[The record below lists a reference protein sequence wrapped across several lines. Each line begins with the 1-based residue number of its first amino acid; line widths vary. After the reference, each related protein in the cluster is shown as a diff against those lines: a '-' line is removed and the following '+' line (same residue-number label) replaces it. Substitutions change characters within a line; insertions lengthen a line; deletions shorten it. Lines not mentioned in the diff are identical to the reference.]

1 MIPDFTPGIGLAI
14 QYAVAPAL
22 LLVGVGG
29 ILNVV
34 AVRLARVVDRARA
47 LERQASEPNGLLRE
61 HEIAEL
67 RMLDR
72 RMKVCHASVGLCTA
86 AGFLIC
92 VVVALLFVNSMM
104 NRGYDD
110 IVSVLFVLAM
120 LSLSLGLVLFL
131 AEITIAIRVVK
142 VSDVFLDRGDSGRG
156 RRRD

>member
-1 MIPDFTPGIGLAI
+1 MIPDFTPGIALAI

-47 LERQASEPNGLLRE
+47 LERQASEADDSLRE

-86 AGFLIC
+86 SGFLIC
-92 VVVALLFVNSMM
+92 LVVALLFVNSIMD
-104 NRGYDD
+104 RGYDD
-110 IVSVLFVLAM
+110 LVSILFVLAM
-120 LSLSLGLVLFL
+120 GALSLGLVLFL
-131 AEITIAIRVVK
+131 TEITIAIRVVK
-142 VSDVFLDRGDSGRG
+142 VSDVYLSRGNGPRH
-156 RRRD
+156 RD

>member
-1 MIPDFTPGIGLAI
+1 MIPDYTPGIALAI

-47 LERQASEPNGLLRE
+47 LERHVPEIDGPLRDQ
-61 HEIAEL
+61 EIAEL
-67 RMLDR
+67 RVLDR
-72 RMKVCHASVGLCTA
+72 RMKICHASVGLCTA

-92 VVVALLFVNSMM
+92 LVVALLFVNSAMG
-104 NRGYDD
+104 RGYDEA
-110 IVSVLFVLAM
+110 VSVLFVLAM

-131 AEITIAIRVVK
+131 TEITIAIRVVK
-142 VSDVFLDRGDSGRG
+142 VSDAYVPRGNG
-156 RRRD
+156 RRHRD

>member
-1 MIPDFTPGIGLAI
+1 MTPDFTPGIALAI

-47 LERQASEPNGLLRE
+47 LERHVPEIDGPLRAQ
-61 HEIAEL
+61 EIAEL
-67 RMLDR
+67 RVLDR
-72 RMKVCHASVGLCTA
+72 RMRICHASVGLCTA

-92 VVVALLFVNSMM
+92 LVVALLFVNSMM

-131 AEITIAIRVVK
+131 TEITIAMRVVK
-142 VSDVFLDRGDSGRG
+142 VSDAYVSRGNG
-156 RRRD
+156 RRHRD

>member
-1 MIPDFTPGIGLAI
+1 MIPDTTPGIALAI

-47 LERQASEPNGLLRE
+47 LERHVPDADGPLRE
-61 HEIAEL
+61 QEIEEL
-67 RMLDR
+67 RVLDR
-72 RMKVCHASVGLCTA
+72 RMKICHASVGLCTA

-92 VVVALLFVNSMM
+92 LVVALLFVNSLM
-104 NRGYDD
+104 NRGYDE

-120 LSLSLGLVLFL
+120 VSLSLGLVLFL
-131 AEITIAIRVVK
+131 TEITIAIRVVK
-142 VSDVFLDRGDSGRG
+142 VSDAYV
-156 RRRD
+156 RRRERANRHRD

>member
-1 MIPDFTPGIGLAI
+1 MIPDTTPGIALAI

-47 LERQASEPNGLLRE
+47 LERHVPEADDWMRE
-61 HEIAEL
+61 QEIDEL
-67 RMLDR
+67 RVLDR
-72 RMKVCHASVGLCTA
+72 RIKVCHASVGLCTA

-92 VVVALLFVNSMM
+92 LVVALLFVNSMM

-120 LSLSLGLVLFL
+120 ASLSLGLVLFL
-131 AEITIAIRVVK
+131 TEITIAIRVVK
-142 VSDVFLDRGDSGRG
+142 VSDAYVK
-156 RRRD
+156 RRDRHRD

>member
-1 MIPDFTPGIGLAI
+1 MIPDVTPGIALAI

-47 LERQASEPNGLLRE
+47 LERQAAAADGSLRE

-67 RMLDR
+67 RVLDR
-72 RMKVCHASVGLCTA
+72 RMKVCHGSVGLCTA

-104 NRGYDD
+104 DRGYDD

-120 LSLSLGLVLFL
+120 VSLSLGLILFL

-142 VSDVFLDRGDSGRG
+142 VSDAYLPRDNG
-156 RRRD
+156 RRHRD

>member
-1 MIPDFTPGIGLAI
+1 MIPDFTPGIALAI

-47 LERQASEPNGLLRE
+47 LERHVPEIDGPLRE
-61 HEIAEL
+61 QEIAEL
-67 RMLDR
+67 RVLAR

-92 VVVALLFVNSMM
+92 VVVALLFVNSIMD
-104 NRGYDD
+104 RGYDD
-110 IVSVLFVLAM
+110 IVSILFVLAM
-120 LSLSLGLVLFL
+120 VALSLGLVLFL
-131 AEITIAIRVVK
+131 TEITIAIRVVK
-142 VSDVFLDRGDSGRG
+142 VSDVFLDRGSNG
-156 RRRD
+156 RRRGRD

>member
-1 MIPDFTPGIGLAI
+1 MIPDTTPGIALAI

-47 LERQASEPNGLLRE
+47 LERHVPEAAGPMRE
-61 HEIAEL
+61 QEIAEL
-67 RMLDR
+67 GVLDR
-72 RMKVCHASVGLCTA
+72 RMKICHASVGLCTA

-92 VVVALLFVNSMM
+92 LVVALLFVNSMM

-110 IVSVLFVLAM
+110 LVSVLFVLAM
-120 LSLSLGLVLFL
+120 VSLSLGLVLFL
-131 AEITIAIRVVK
+131 TEITIAIRVVK
-142 VSDVFLDRGDSGRG
+142 VSEAYVQ
-156 RRRD
+156 RRQRPNRHRD

>member
-1 MIPDFTPGIGLAI
+1 MIPDTTPGIAQAI

-47 LERQASEPNGLLRE
+47 LERHVPEAAGPMRE
-61 HEIAEL
+61 QEIAEL
-67 RMLDR
+67 GVLDR
-72 RMKVCHASVGLCTA
+72 RMKICHASVGLCTT

-92 VVVALLFVNSMM
+92 LVVALLFVNSMM

-110 IVSVLFVLAM
+110 LVSVLFVLAM
-120 LSLSLGLVLFL
+120 VSLSLGLVLFL
-131 AEITIAIRVVK
+131 TEITIAIRVVK
-142 VSDVFLDRGDSGRG
+142 VSEAYVQRKRRPDRH
-156 RRRD
+156 RD